1 MTLKG
6 ATVLTVQQGA
16 AYVACSAG
24 APLSAPCDRGATAHD
39 ETDGVLTSR
48 VEACR

>member
-1 MTLKG
+1 VTLKG